1 MPAINGTELT
11 LYIANNDAS
20 QTATTWIAIALSKSA
35 SLSISADLPDASNK
49 DSSGWSEVIAGQ
61 KSWTMDFE
69 ALLDLSLASSVYPA
83 DQTNMNLLP
92 LWTYFSQRSKIKV
105 AWGKDDSYWYG
116 DAFISSLEESAEAEQ
131 PVSFSGSLTGTGA
144 LVYGN
149 VGATGIPT
157 YSGSFA

>member
-20 QTATTWIAIALSKSA
+20 AEADTWIAVALSKSA

-49 DSSGWSEVIAGQ
+49 DSSGWSEIIAGQ

-69 ALLDLSLASSVYPA
+69 ALLDLTLTASAAGV

-92 LWTYFSQRSKIKV
+92 LWTYFSQRAKLKV
-105 AWGKDDSYWYG
+105 AWGKEGNYWYG
-116 DAFISSLEESAEAEQ
+116 YAYIASLEESAEAEQ

-157 YSGSFA
+157 YSGSFV